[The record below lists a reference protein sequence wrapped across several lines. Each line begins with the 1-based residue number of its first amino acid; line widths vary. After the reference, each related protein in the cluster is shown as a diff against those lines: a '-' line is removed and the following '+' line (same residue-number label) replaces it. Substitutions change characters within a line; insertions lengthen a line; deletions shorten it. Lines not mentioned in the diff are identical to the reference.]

1 MTYICFIN
9 LIDMSSDNKASVV
22 KFTGNNTHSR
32 RQFLSTAASGAVLIG
47 LQGAGADISPAP
59 QNPTKLNTGKKLKI
73 VIAGGH
79 PGDPEYGC
87 GGTAALYTGMGHEV
101 VFLYLN
107 RGEGGIEG
115 KSGSEA
121 AAVRTAEALKA
132 CKMLNT
138 RAVFAT
144 QIDGQAIVDASHYD
158 EFYRILES
166 EQPDIIFTQWPID
179 NHRDHRA
186 ISSLVYDAWLKIGKS
201 PSSKHPDLYYY
212 EVSDG
217 EDTFMYSPTYY
228 VDITSVEPLKRAVCY
243 THASQS
249 PDMFYSLQ
257 EQVSKFRGVERG
269 CKHAEAF
276 IRHVISHSDLLPP
289 SR

>member
-1 MTYICFIN
+1 
-9 LIDMSSDNKASVV
+9 MSSDKKNSSAKL
-22 KFTGNNTHSR
+22 TGIITHSR
-32 RQFLSTAASGAVLIG
+32 RNFITSTVSGAALIG
-47 LQGAGADISPAP
+47 LQGVGVTAQATAPNLNASPAD
-59 QNPTKLNTGKKLKI
+59 KKLKI
-73 VIAGGH
+73 VITGGH

-87 GGTAALYTGMGHEV
+87 GGTAALYADMGHEV

-107 RGEGGIEG
+107 RGEGGIDG
-115 KSGSEA
+115 KSGAEA
-121 AAVRTAEALKA
+121 AKIRTAEAINA
-132 CKMLNT
+132 CKML
-138 RAVFAT
+138 RARAIFAT

-158 EFYRILES
+158 EFYRILEA

-186 ISSLVYDAWLKIGKS
+186 ISTLVYDAWLKLGKS
-201 PSSKHPDLYYY
+201 SSSKHPDLYYY

-217 EDTFMYSPTYY
+217 EDTFMFSPTYY
-228 VDITSVEPLKRAVCY
+228 VDITSVETRKREACY
-243 THASQS
+243 AHASQS

-257 EQVSKFRGVERG
+257 EQVSRFRGVERG

-289 SR
+289 LR

>member
-9 LIDMSSDNKASVV
+9 LIDMSPDNKTSTV
-22 KFTGNNTHSR
+22 KLTCNNTHSR
-32 RQFLSTAASGAVLIG
+32 REFLSTAASGAVLIG
-47 LQGAGADISPAP
+47 LRGAGVNVRPAP
-59 QNPTKLNTGKKLKI
+59 QDPNELPAGKKLKI
-73 VIAGGH
+73 IIAGGH

-87 GGTAALYTGMGHEV
+87 GGTAALYTDKGHEV

-107 RGEGGIEG
+107 RGEGGIDG

-121 AAVRTAEALKA
+121 ATVRTAEALSA

-166 EQPDIIFTQWPID
+166 EKPDIIFTQWPID

-186 ISSLVYDAWLKIGKS
+186 ISTLVYDAWLKLAKS
-201 PSSKHPDLYYY
+201 PTSKHPDLYYY

-217 EDTFMYSPTYY
+217 EDTFMFSPDFY
-228 VDITSVEPLKRAVCY
+228 VDITPVEARKRAACY
-243 THASQS
+243 AHASQS
-249 PDMFYSLQ
+249 PGMFYSLQ

-276 IRHVISHSDLLPP
+276 IMHVISHSDLLPP

>member
-1 MTYICFIN
+1 MNMI
-9 LIDMSSDNKASVV
+9 SNK
-22 KFTGNNTHSR
+22 THTR
-32 RQFLSTAASGAVLIG
+32 RDFLTNVAGGAALIG
-47 LQGAGADISPAP
+47 LQGVGVTNSASTLLPDDP
-59 QNPTKLNTGKKLKI
+59 QAGKKLKI
-73 VIAGGH
+73 VITGGH

-87 GGTAALYTGMGHEV
+87 GGTAALYAEMGHEV

-115 KSGSEA
+115 KSGTEA
-121 AAVRTAEALKA
+121 ATIRTAEALNA
-132 CKMLNT
+132 CKMLRV
-138 RAVFAT
+138 RAIFAT

-166 EQPDIIFTQWPID
+166 EQPDIIFNQWPID

-186 ISSLVYDAWLKIGKS
+186 ISTLVYDAWLKLGKS
-201 PSSKHPDLYYY
+201 SSSKHPDLYYY

-217 EDTFMYSPTYY
+217 EDTFMFSPTYY
-228 VDITSVEPLKRAVCY
+228 VDITSVESLKRAACY
-243 THASQS
+243 AHASQS

-257 EQVSKFRGVERG
+257 EQVSKFRGTERG

-276 IRHVISHSDLLPP
+276 MRHIISHSDLLPP

>member
-1 MTYICFIN
+1 MNMIRK
-9 LIDMSSDNKASVV
+9 KAQ
-22 KFTGNNTHSR
+22 TR
-32 RQFLSTAASGAVLIG
+32 RDFLTNAVGGAALIG
-47 LQGAGADISPAP
+47 LQGVGVTNHTSPWRPDDSQAD
-59 QNPTKLNTGKKLKI
+59 KKLKI
-73 VIAGGH
+73 VITGGH

-87 GGTAALYTGMGHEV
+87 GGTAALYADAGHEV

-107 RGEGGIEG
+107 RGEGGIDG
-115 KSGSEA
+115 KSGKEA
-121 AAVRTAEALKA
+121 ATIRTAEALNA
-132 CKMLNT
+132 CKMLKA
-138 RAVFAT
+138 RAIFAF
-144 QIDGQAIVDASHYD
+144 QIDGQSVVDASHYD

-166 EQPDIIFTQWPID
+166 EQPDIIFNQWPID

-186 ISSLVYDAWLKIGKS
+186 ISTLVYDAWLRLGKS
-201 PSSKHPDLYYY
+201 SSSKHPDLYYY

-217 EDTFMYSPTYY
+217 EDTFMFSPAYY
-228 VDITSVEPLKRAVCY
+228 VDITSVESRKRAACY
-243 THASQS
+243 AHASQS

-257 EQVSKFRGVERG
+257 EQVSKFRGTERG

>member
-9 LIDMSSDNKASVV
+9 DIDMSPDNKISTV
-22 KFTGNNTHSR
+22 KHGGNNTHSR
-32 RQFLSTAASGAVLIG
+32 REFLSAAASGAMLIG
-47 LQGAGADISPAP
+47 LGGTGVSVRPASKE
-59 QNPTKLNTGKKLKI
+59 QNELPAGKKLKI

-115 KSGSEA
+115 KSDSEA
-121 AAVRTAEALKA
+121 AVVRTAEALTA

-138 RAVFAT
+138 RAVFAS

-158 EFYRILES
+158 EFYRILKS
-166 EQPDIIFTQWPID
+166 ELPDIIFTQWPID

-186 ISSLVYDAWLKIGKS
+186 IYTLVYDAWQKLGKS
-201 PSSKHPDLYYY
+201 SSSKHPDLYYY

-217 EDTFMYSPTYY
+217 EDTFMFSPTYY
-228 VDITSVEPLKRAVCY
+228 VDISTVEARKRAACY
-243 THASQS
+243 AHASQS

-276 IRHVISHSDLLPP
+276 IGHVISHSDLQPP
-289 SR
+289 LR

>member
-9 LIDMSSDNKASVV
+9 LIDMSTDNKTSTL
-22 KFTGNNTHSR
+22 KLTGNNSHSR
-32 RQFLSTAASGAVLIG
+32 RKFISAAASGAVLIG
-47 LQGAGADISPAP
+47 LQGSGASVRPLPQILNELPAV
-59 QNPTKLNTGKKLKI
+59 KKLKI

-87 GGTAALYTGMGHEV
+87 GGTAALYTDMGHEV

-121 AAVRTAEALKA
+121 AAVRTAEALSA
-132 CKMLNT
+132 CRMLNT
-138 RAVFAT
+138 RAVFAS

-186 ISSLVYDAWLKIGKS
+186 ISTLVYDAWLKLGKS
-201 PSSKHPDLYYY
+201 PTSKHPDLYYY

-217 EDTFMYSPTYY
+217 EDTFMFSPTYY
-228 VDITSVEPLKRAVCY
+228 VDITAVEARKRAACY
-243 THASQS
+243 VHVSQS

-257 EQVSKFRGVERG
+257 EQISKFRGIERG

-276 IRHVISHSDLLPP
+276 IRHVISHCDIQPP
-289 SR
+289 LR